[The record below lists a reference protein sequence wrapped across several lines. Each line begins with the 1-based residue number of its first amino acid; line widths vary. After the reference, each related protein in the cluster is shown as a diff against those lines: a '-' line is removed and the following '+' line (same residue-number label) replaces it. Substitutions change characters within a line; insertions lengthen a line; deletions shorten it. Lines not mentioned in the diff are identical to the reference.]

1 MQIFVAARS
10 GRKSCWK
17 FFLEIFS
24 WKFFLGA
31 RPKIFSFP
39 KLGFGLFLS
48 KGRRSFPISLSSLS
62 RLKLS
67 QICEDFYSENLGS
80 EDLVFRGF
88 FYYALIGHLS
98 KILIWKLDACTSFSS
113 IFPYFPLKPKRAYP
127 FTLPPTPKRNFWPT
141 TRLTS
146 KLIFSFFRFVHKK
159 KFHFNIYFLL
169 FLFPFLFFSFFS
181 LLDLNLF

>member
-1 MQIFVAARS
+1 MDRRASQNIYPLYYIIIFEILQIFVAAGS

-39 KLGFGLFLS
+39 KLGIGIFLS
-48 KGRRSFPISLSSLS
+48 KGRPLFPISLCSLS

-88 FYYALIGHLS
+88 FYYALIGHFS
-98 KILIWKLDACTSFSS
+98 KILL
-113 IFPYFPLKPKRAYP
+113 
-127 FTLPPTPKRNFWPT
+127 
-141 TRLTS
+141 
-146 KLIFSFFRFVHKK
+146 
-159 KFHFNIYFLL
+159 
-169 FLFPFLFFSFFS
+169 
-181 LLDLNLF
+181 

>member
-1 MQIFVAARS
+1 MAAGS

-31 RPKIFSFP
+31 RPKIFSFL
-39 KLGFGLFLS
+39 KLGFNLFLS
-48 KGRRSFPISLSSLS
+48 KGRRSSPISLSSLS

-80 EDLVFRGF
+80 EDLVFKGV

-98 KILIWKLDACTSFSS
+98 KILI
-113 IFPYFPLKPKRAYP
+113 
-127 FTLPPTPKRNFWPT
+127 
-141 TRLTS
+141 
-146 KLIFSFFRFVHKK
+146 
-159 KFHFNIYFLL
+159 
-169 FLFPFLFFSFFS
+169 
-181 LLDLNLF
+181 

>member
-1 MQIFVAARS
+1 MAFSFPFIFYLYYTINFRKKQISSCINIHFFLNKYSFSEVGIWIRCASQNIYPLYYTINFEILQIFMAAGS

-39 KLGFGLFLS
+39 KLGFNLFLS
-48 KGRRSFPISLSSLS
+48 KGRCSFPISLSSLG

-80 EDLVFRGF
+80 EGF
-88 FYYALIGHLS
+88 IFKRVFYYALIGHLS
-98 KILIWKLDACTSFSS
+98 KILI
-113 IFPYFPLKPKRAYP
+113 
-127 FTLPPTPKRNFWPT
+127 
-141 TRLTS
+141 
-146 KLIFSFFRFVHKK
+146 
-159 KFHFNIYFLL
+159 
-169 FLFPFLFFSFFS
+169 
-181 LLDLNLF
+181 

>member
-1 MQIFVAARS
+1 MDRCASQNIYPLYYIINFWILQIFVAAGS

-39 KLGFGLFLS
+39 KLGFTLFLS
-48 KGRRSFPISLSSLS
+48 KGRRSFPISLGRLG

-67 QICEDFYSENLGS
+67 QICEDFYSKNLGS

-88 FYYALIGHLS
+88 FYYALIGHFS
-98 KILIWKLDACTSFSS
+98 KILI
-113 IFPYFPLKPKRAYP
+113 
-127 FTLPPTPKRNFWPT
+127 
-141 TRLTS
+141 
-146 KLIFSFFRFVHKK
+146 
-159 KFHFNIYFLL
+159 
-169 FLFPFLFFSFFS
+169 
-181 LLDLNLF
+181 

>member
-1 MQIFVAARS
+1 MAVGS

-31 RPKIFSFP
+31 RPKIFSLP
-39 KLGFGLFLS
+39 KLGFPLFLP
-48 KGRRSFPISLSSLS
+48 KGRRSSPISLGSLS

-80 EDLVFRGF
+80 EDLISKRV

-98 KILIWKLDACTSFSS
+98 KILI
-113 IFPYFPLKPKRAYP
+113 
-127 FTLPPTPKRNFWPT
+127 
-141 TRLTS
+141 
-146 KLIFSFFRFVHKK
+146 
-159 KFHFNIYFLL
+159 
-169 FLFPFLFFSFFS
+169 
-181 LLDLNLF
+181 

>member
-1 MQIFVAARS
+1 MRQPKYIPFILYHKFLDIANFRGS
-10 GRKSCWK
+10 WEREKSRWK

-39 KLGFGLFLS
+39 KLGFNLFLS

-80 EDLVFRGF
+80 EDL
-88 FYYALIGHLS
+88 
-98 KILIWKLDACTSFSS
+98 
-113 IFPYFPLKPKRAYP
+113 IFK
-127 FTLPPTPKRNFWPT
+127 
-141 TRLTS
+141 
-146 KLIFSFFRFVHKK
+146 
-159 KFHFNIYFLL
+159 
-169 FLFPFLFFSFFS
+169 
-181 LLDLNLF
+181 